1 LMTTIDSNE
10 EVEMPATAATRS
22 AGRFHPPNRVS
33 YSDLVAQSVMAANFT
48 VRRHSSRDHC
58 RDGADVDLQ
67 IQCRTEGTT
76 GTLWAQGDVAF
87 GLTPTTSIRY
97 SCSPRAPH
105 WPPQRWIRPFS
116 RPGKSRSP
124 VERRALSNTVTGT
137 ILELRSID

>member
-1 LMTTIDSNE
+1 
-10 EVEMPATAATRS
+10 MPATAATRS
-22 AGRFHPPNRVS
+22 AGRLHPRNRVT
-33 YSDLVAQSVMAANFT
+33 YSDLGAQSFIAANFA
-48 VRRHSSRDHC
+48 VRRHFSRDHC
-58 RDGADVDLQ
+58 LDGADELPCALDIQ
-67 IQCRTEGTT
+67 IQFRTEGTT
-76 GTLWAQGDVAF
+76 GRLSAQGDVAF